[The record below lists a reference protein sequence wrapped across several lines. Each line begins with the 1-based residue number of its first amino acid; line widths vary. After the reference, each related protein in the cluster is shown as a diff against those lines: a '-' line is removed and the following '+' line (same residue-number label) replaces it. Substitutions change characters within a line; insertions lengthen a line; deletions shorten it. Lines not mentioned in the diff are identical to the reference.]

1 MTVVCKEQ
9 RLNYKDECVQL
20 QIFIKCV
27 TCHFLQTV
35 NVGIYLSPSKKKE
48 KKIMI
53 FPEP

>member
-20 QIFIKCV
+20 RVFIKCV

-35 NVGIYLSPSKKKE
+35 NVGVATTMFTSIQVFLHE
-48 KKIMI
+48 NH
-53 FPEP
+53 